1 MSREQKPLREVLKR
15 AVAAAR
21 LSRPTIEQAL
31 ELPRGGWDELVDG
44 HRILRARHLVGLA
57 RLLSVPA
64 EDFLAAGLPEV
75 SQPAVL
81 RLTDWIDPPQPRF
94 KSAKPV
100 EDLQTLIRDAV
111 RRELDALRESEDST
125 AE

>member
-44 HRILRARHLVGLA
+44 HRILRARHLVSLA

-75 SQPAVL
+75 SQLWDSSGSCGSPRAGRPA
-81 RLTDWIDPPQPRF
+81 
-94 KSAKPV
+94 
-100 EDLQTLIRDAV
+100 
-111 RRELDALRESEDST
+111 RE
-125 AE
+125 